1 MFNKQKTKIRR
12 KLERKSILWKWSR
25 TPLFFLRKPFHLL
38 KEKRILAWDTNFLAL
53 ELEINSY
60 CNLHCFNCD
69 RSTRQARTD
78 EEMSLESIQKFV
90 DESIALNWKWKF
102 IKILGGE
109 PTLHPQF
116 FEILKI
122 LKTYKNFNP
131 DCLVSLATNGFGR
144 KVNDVLNMLPS
155 WVLLLNTTKTSP
167 ETNCFSSYNIAPID
181 TEEFKNKD
189 FSKGCAITEVSG
201 LGLTRYGYYV
211 CGAGASL
218 DRVFGFDMGIKK
230 LIDVKPAPLKEQQKI
245 LCSFCGH
252 FKYFSYDDPKKIS
265 KWIYDEQLSISWKN
279 AYAKYRESK
288 PTLTLY

>member
-1 MFNKQKTKIRR
+1 MFNKQKTIVRS
-12 KLERKSILWKWSR
+12 KLERKSIFWKWSR
-25 TPLFFLRKPFHLL
+25 TPVLLLKKPFRLL
-38 KEKRILAWDTNFLAL
+38 KEKRILAWDTNLLAL

-60 CNLHCFNCD
+60 CNLSCFNCD
-69 RSTRQARTD
+69 RSTKNARTD
-78 EEMSLESIQKFV
+78 EEMSLENIQKFV
-90 DESIALNWKWKF
+90 DESIDLNWKWKY

-122 LKTYKNFNP
+122 LKTYRDFNP
-131 DCLVSLATNGFGR
+131 DCIFSIASNGFGR
-144 KVNDVLNMLPS
+144 KVNDVLNMLPH
-155 WVLLLNTTKTSP
+155 WIRLLNTKKTSP
-167 ETNCFSSYNIAPID
+167 INFFSSHNIAPID

-201 LGLTRYGYYV
+201 LGLTRYGYYA

-218 DRVFGFDMGIKK
+218 DRVFGFDIGIKK
-230 LIDVKPAPLKEQQKI
+230 LIGVTNDKLKEQMKI

-252 FKYFSYDDPKKIS
+252 FKYFSYDDPKKRS
-265 KWIYDEQLSISWKN
+265 HWSCDEQISVSWEN

-288 PTLTLY
+288 PELSLY